1 MSQSTTRRAESP
13 AIETIYTLMGRL
25 LGMPLSSEAD
35 ALRVSRTGI
44 PASHFV
50 AVAKRLN
57 LSVDAIGAPST
68 MRRRLKNAAKFV
80 RKDEHGHLIVHVHD
94 AAGREETESPE
105 TTSEDLLTPVES
117 ERLVRLARV
126 YSEATQL
133 FGDEQAAL
141 AWLNTPADYLQD
153 DNPTTPMKLA
163 ESDSGARIVEAL
175 LQRTAYGMF

>member
-1 MSQSTTRRAESP
+1 MRTTCRAESP

-25 LGMPLSSEAD
+25 LGVPLSSEAD

-80 RKDEHGHLIVHVHD
+80 GKDKQGHVIVHVHD
-94 AAGREETESPE
+94 AAGGKVTESAE

-126 YSEATQL
+126 YSEAMQL

-163 ESDSGARIVEAL
+163 EMESGARIVEAL
-175 LQRTAYGMF
+175 LQRTAYGVF

>member
-1 MSQSTTRRAESP
+1 MRATRRAESP
-13 AIETIYTLMGRL
+13 AIETIYSLMGRL
-25 LGMPLSSEAD
+25 LGMPLSSEVD

-57 LSVDAIGAPST
+57 LSVDVIGAPST
-68 MRRRLKNAAKFV
+68 MRRRLKNATKFV
-80 RKDEHGHLIVHVHD
+80 EKDKHGQLIVHVHD
-94 AAGREETESPE
+94 VVGREVTESPD
-105 TTSEDLLTPVES
+105 TTSEVRLTPGES
-117 ERLVRLARV
+117 ERLVRLVRV

-141 AWLNTPADYLQD
+141 DWLNTPADYLQD

-163 ESDSGARIVEAL
+163 ETDSGARIVEAL
-175 LQRTAYGMF
+175 LQRTAFGMF